1 MNLHTWCFVSIA
13 FILSELVTNSAAFVV
28 AMKYHQG
35 ANTQL
40 NMANKSVNTTVNK
53 PFCIVVDAEI
63 HPDRI
68 DEFLKVMEE
77 DAAGSRAE
85 PGCIRFDVV
94 QNMEQKNKFMF
105 YEVYKDTEAVDFH
118 KKQPHFKLWTDF
130 KESGGVVKSVSHKC
144 DGIFMS

>member
-1 MNLHTWCFVSIA
+1 MNPHIWLLFSI
-13 FILSELVTNSAAFVV
+13 FLSISELVTESAAFGVTNYCSGT
-28 AMKYHQG
+28 KP
-35 ANTQL
+35 QL
-40 NMANKSVNTTVNK
+40 NMANESIPNTNEHK

-63 HPDRI
+63 HPDHI
-68 DEFLKVMEE
+68 GEFLKVMEE

-130 KESGGVVKSVSHKC
+130 KESGGVIKSVSHKC